1 MSEYQVQLN
10 EVFSGPMDLLLYLVR
25 KEEVDIY
32 DISIS
37 QITTQYLN
45 YIDILHKL
53 DTDIA
58 GDFLVMAATLME
70 IKSAMLLPS
79 ASIDDEDVG
88 PDGDPR
94 SDLIRQ
100 LLEYKKFK
108 DTAGLLEL
116 RAQGQMHRHK
126 RPDGYIKRLDDDKE
140 PELDL
145 EEVSVWTLLET
156 FDTLMQATGRYRDYS
171 LIKDETSIDEYEVEI
186 LDRLQKE
193 GPLTFEHIFQGKQ
206 TRLMMVG
213 LFLAMLELIRDK
225 LIWAEQSDETEVIY
239 LRPLT
244 DQPAEEAVSN
254 AMLANSDFSEESRDE
269 TDADLEKESSYNHG
283 LES

>member
-156 FDTLMQATGRYRDYS
+156 FDALMQATGRYRDYS